1 MKENMSLPTVQEVA
15 KTIDHALLKPAM
27 TRSEVTDGLALAAEY
42 DVYSVCVR
50 PSDVLYAVEELTG
63 TDVKVGTVIG
73 FPHGVTHTNTKLAEI
88 KQAITD
94 GAKEVDIVLNIGWV
108 KSGMFG
114 EVENEL
120 GILTAAAYGGRI
132 EQVKV
137 ILETAY
143 LTENEIAAASKAVEA
158 SGAHFVKTSTGFAGA
173 GATLENLKIMKAST
187 SNKVELKASGGVTNL
202 DTLLEMRELGVTRF
216 GTSATQVIL
225 DDLASRLA
233 TGSPDAKKYTESY

>member
-1 MKENMSLPTVQEVA
+1 MSLPTVHDVA
-15 KTIDHALLKPAM
+15 KTIDHALLKPTM
-27 TRSEVTDGLALAAEY
+27 TRKDVTDGLALAVEY

-50 PSDVLYAVEELTG
+50 PSDVRYAVEQLTG

-73 FPHGVTHTNTKLAEI
+73 FPHGVTHTNTKIAEI
-88 KQAITD
+88 KQATDD

-108 KSGMFG
+108 KSGMYD
-114 EVENEL
+114 EVQKEL
-120 GILTAAAYGGRI
+120 GLLSAVAYGGRI

-143 LTENEIAAASKAVEA
+143 LTPEEIIAASKAVEA

-173 GATLENLKIMKAST
+173 GATVENLKMMKEAT
-187 SNKVELKASGGVTNL
+187 TDKVELKASGGVTNL

-216 GTSATQVIL
+216 GTSATQIIL
-225 DDLASRLA
+225 DDLASRLSS
-233 TGSPDAKKYTESY
+233 GVDIPVKYSESY